1 MYDTVNSTF
10 WWDIPHYVVD
20 EKRHMHSILPAIIK
34 HSDNFYIFLFTC
46 GSMSR
51 TVLRALAV
59 NWWIN
64 PAYWTV
70 VELSIVV
77 LIGMPIKKRTALSKW
92 KKKPFWKGFYS
103 GGSSGVSKTRNSDGL
118 MYTFNVDDDYSDNAL
133 MALDSFQQ
141 LLDFRLPKRKNSY
154 LDMTTKSQNMRKS
167 TKIPTIFLS
176 APDLCFCKISATLPR
191 NGTAMNGGRFF
202 LSPANKGQ
210 LFF

>member
-1 MYDTVNSTF
+1 MLNITL
-10 WWDIPHYVVD
+10 
-20 EKRHMHSILPAIIK
+20 EKKVFTEFFSFLF
-34 HSDNFYIFLFTC
+34 NFYIFLFTC

-202 LSPANKGQ
+202 SEPR
-210 LFF
+210 